1 MTQFF
6 LEGERRGGFSPD
18 ASFRRVLAWV
28 SVLQQNCLVP
38 VCPDANRSEI
48 VSET

>member
-6 LEGERRGGFSPD
+6 LEGERRGGFSPE

-28 SVLQQNCLVP
+28 SVLQQKSLVR
-38 VCPDANRSEI
+38 VCPDANRSAI
-48 VSET
+48 VSGM